1 MAMEVRRTIADAH
14 DQAILCVA
22 YNAQRREIFTGS
34 QDATIKAWASEA
46 GTLERTLVEPGRA
59 TAHAGWVTGLA
70 FAPEVRVL
78 FSCSID
84 GRILAWSFKG
94 ELLQKEKVGGKDLSE
109 VAAKGPN
116 GPLYCLAW
124 DARRGHV
131 VAGANGAIFVYSVI
145 VDGSEVFSA
154 REGRIIRFHSVLRDA
169 HGEEPVRGI
178 LTTESGKVYS
188 CGYDRSLCIWDSDSF
203 SLERTEVGLNDKKK
217 KGKKAEAQQEGTL
230 RKIHEVKNCHD
241 GAISAVTFDP
251 DNNWLITG
259 GFDRVVRIWAGD
271 GKPVASIDS
280 FNDTLTGIAY
290 VPATKTLW
298 MSANSAHPLVY
309 DPRSAQDVTEYM
321 LQEATSALAQREA
334 KERTQ
339 RLFRIQRTGELV
351 ASTNTRQL
359 APLQS
364 LAALDPPWPLVDAD
378 GTEEVAMRPPAPT
391 LRRKKNR
398 AGAVLCALYA
408 RQVGTGTLKRRRR
421 QRRRRKGR
429 RRKRRRCRR
438 RGVEKVTVLP
448 RPRHRDLGLGLDL
461 RYAATTKLGIIATTT
476 RCATSK
482 PYALATAS
490 ADREWLTC
498 RTMCSLRTTRRSPTA
513 ARGSGSSAC
522 LPATLLTSLTSNGS
536 TAIGCG

>member
-1 MAMEVRRTIADAH
+1 M
-14 DQAILCVA
+14 
-22 YNAQRREIFTGS
+22 
-34 QDATIKAWASEA
+34 
-46 GTLERTLVEPGRA
+46 
-59 TAHAGWVTGLA
+59 
-70 FAPEVRVL
+70 
-78 FSCSID
+78 
-84 GRILAWSFKG
+84 
-94 ELLQKEKVGGKDLSE
+94 GGKDLSE

-217 KGKKAEAQQEGTL
+217 KGKKAEAEQEGTL

-298 MSANSAHPLVY
+298 MSANSAHPRVR
-309 DPRSAQDVTEYM
+309 P
-321 LQEATSALAQREA
+321 AL
-334 KERTQ
+334 
-339 RLFRIQRTGELV
+339 G
-351 ASTNTRQL
+351 
-359 APLQS
+359 
-364 LAALDPPWPLVDAD
+364 
-378 GTEEVAMRPPAPT
+378 
-391 LRRKKNR
+391 
-398 AGAVLCALYA
+398 AG
-408 RQVGTGTLKRRRR
+408 
-421 QRRRRKGR
+421 
-429 RRKRRRCRR
+429 
-438 RGVEKVTVLP
+438 
-448 RPRHRDLGLGLDL
+448 RH
-461 RYAATTKLGIIATTT
+461 
-476 RCATSK
+476 
-482 PYALATAS
+482 
-490 ADREWLTC
+490 
-498 RTMCSLRTTRRSPTA
+498 
-513 ARGSGSSAC
+513 
-522 LPATLLTSLTSNGS
+522 
-536 TAIGCG
+536 